1 MRARPSAAAA
11 GGFNLAQF
19 ATPATIGFIGFLTL
33 VDLFATQAILPTL
46 AIQYNVTPAAMG
58 SAVNASTMGM
68 AVSGLAMVFLGGRIN
83 RRMGVWVALALL
95 SIPTLLLASAPG
107 LGAFTALRIVQ
118 GLFMAAAFSLTMAY
132 LSERCTA
139 AQSATALAAYI
150 TGAVASNL
158 VGRLV
163 AGSIADAIGVA
174 GNFYF
179 FAALNLA
186 GAGLAFIALKNAPP
200 LMSGSDV
207 TRAPLAVMADHLRNG
222 CLRTTF
228 AIGFLILFA
237 FIGAFTY
244 VNFVL
249 AREPIGLSPMALGLV
264 YFVFLPSMATTPLAG
279 RIASRYGARLSFYVS
294 LGLAI
299 AGLPL
304 LLSTALPLVLAGLAI
319 VGVGTFFAQA
329 TATGFVGRAAKSDRA
344 AASGLYLSSYYLGG
358 LAGSVVLGQIFDR
371 FGWPATIAAIA
382 LSLGAAAG
390 LAAMLRPSTAE
401 PIVTLAA

>member
-58 SAVNASTMGM
+58 AAVNASTMGM

-264 YFVFLPSMATTPLAG
+264 YFVFLPSMVTTPLAG